1 MTDIKIENVSESP
14 LIRSIQLT
22 TKDARGETDLG
33 HSIIGIDTSKFALKD
48 HEHNIDDINQLG
60 SSLAGKANAE
70 HGHDMSDITGLMDR
84 LGKLSANGHRHD
96 VSTLDKLNEIK
107 QIDSFTTFTPTIS
120 STEMD
125 DSYTISVTPNTG
137 NLLIMANE
145 VSAAEYLKSTGTWNL
160 KIHNT
165 VSQSDM
171 EQLESKLMNE
181 VDESANLTKEY
192 ANDKLNE
199 LRTELLNQIG
209 SSGDTSNSYT
219 DTALTELKNELEE
232 LIATNLASSKTY
244 TNEEVSELHTYVDTT
259 KTNLKNELSNLIASS
274 NSTTLNSAKLYTDS
288 KVSEQMSDEV
298 VMGFINDKADLTNTN
313 QTIIASN
320 LKANNEQRL
329 ANLENT
335 VLELAEQMLELAQR
349 IKGIYVEETS

>member
-1 MTDIKIENVSESP
+1 MYDLLLKGAHVVDPLNDVNGVTDVAIVEGKIAAVAKELDNQAKEVIDLTGYVLQPGIIDSHVHLGTMWGSP
-14 LIRSIQLT
+14 FGPRMLAMNGVT
-22 TKDARGETDLG
+22 TCLDMAGPL
-33 HSIIGIDTSKFALKD
+33 
-48 HEHNIDDINQLG
+48 DDILDNVPKYGTGINMAILQFASPPFTFKTNAPSKTEMIELIDKSLHDGALG
-60 SSLAGKANAE
+60 VKLLG
-70 HGHDMSDITGLMDR
+70 GHYPL
-84 LGKLSANGHRHD
+84 KPD
-96 VSTLDKLNEIK
+96 VSSTLIK
-107 QIDSFTTFTPTIS
+107 
-120 STEMD
+120 
-125 DSYTISVTPNTG
+125 
-137 NLLIMANE
+137 
-145 VSAAEYLKSTGTWNL
+145 
-160 KIHNT
+160 
-165 VSQSDM
+165 
-171 EQLESKLMNE
+171 
-181 VDESANLTKEY
+181 
-192 ANDKLNE
+192 
-199 LRTELLNQIG
+199 
-209 SSGDTSNSYT
+209 
-219 DTALTELKNELEE
+219 TALERRAYVAWHAGTSENGSNINGMIEAVEMADGYPLHLAHINAYCRGAIKNELEE

-244 TNEEVSELHTYVDTT
+244 TNEEVGELHTYVDTT